1 MKLILTSSLGGAVK
15 LNGKRLPC
23 GFPTEN
29 KLPDTLR
36 ACWKSPSRVILIAAS
51 PDFYEKNDDLAA
63 CFRQSFPL
71 NGLPI
76 SALELCDARNPELAA
91 QICEADVLIFPGGHV
106 PTQNAFYHRLQLR
119 QRLRAFSGL
128 VIAWSAGSMNC
139 AETVYAA
146 PEFPGEALDPN
157 YRRWLPGLG
166 LTALNIFPHFQDLQ
180 GELLDGLR
188 VVEDITFADSM
199 GHDLIALNDG
209 SYIFIDETGRRLF
222 GETFRIRDGIVTKLC
237 ERGASVQ
244 L

>member
-51 PDFYEKNDDLAA
+51 PGFYEKNDDLAA

-91 QICEADVLIFPGGHV
+91 QICEADVLMFPGGHV

-146 PEFPGEALDPN
+146 LF
-157 YRRWLPGLG
+157 
-166 LTALNIFPHFQDLQ
+166 
-180 GELLDGLR
+180 
-188 VVEDITFADSM
+188 S
-199 GHDLIALNDG
+199 LIAMAAEHSAIEAADQV
-209 SYIFIDETGRRLF
+209 RRSL
-222 GETFRIRDGIVTKLC
+222 RSLRLPVTIESQKSWNIL
-237 ERGASVQ
+237 AI
-244 L
+244 

>member
-91 QICEADVLIFPGGHV
+91 QISDPECLLSPAAAATAAAGIFWPCDCLECRVHELRGNCLCRPGIS
-106 PTQNAFYHRLQLR
+106 R
-119 QRLRAFSGL
+119 
-128 VIAWSAGSMNC
+128 
-139 AETVYAA
+139 
-146 PEFPGEALDPN
+146 
-157 YRRWLPGLG
+157 
-166 LTALNIFPHFQDLQ
+166 
-180 GELLDGLR
+180 
-188 VVEDITFADSM
+188 
-199 GHDLIALNDG
+199 
-209 SYIFIDETGRRLF
+209 
-222 GETFRIRDGIVTKLC
+222 
-237 ERGASVQ
+237 
-244 L
+244 